1 MVLYVLVCGALPFDG
16 ATLHDLRSAVVSG
29 IFRIPFFMSQSE
41 CLPFSC
47 GPGITNSSLPSP
59 VCEDLIRHMLLVQP
73 ERRFSLSQISMHPW
87 MVSHNQSN
95 SMGGSGTTSSSISA
109 SSSDNNLGSGGFG
122 GVLDSV
128 VVKHMQ
134 QLPGL
139 TVDMIMQ
146 SVLENRYDHI
156 YAMYNLLVDKLHA
169 KRREQQRL
177 EHHASLAYSR

>member
-1 MVLYVLVCGALPFDG
+1 
-16 ATLHDLRSAVVSG
+16 
-29 IFRIPFFMSQSE
+29 
-41 CLPFSC
+41 
-47 GPGITNSSLPSP
+47 
-59 VCEDLIRHMLLVQP
+59 
-73 ERRFSLSQISMHPW
+73 
-87 MVSHNQSN
+87 
-95 SMGGSGTTSSSISA
+95 MGGSGTTSSSISA
-109 SSSDNNLGSGGFG
+109 SSSDNNLGSGCGGLG

>member
-1 MVLYVLVCGALPFDG
+1 
-16 ATLHDLRSAVVSG
+16 
-29 IFRIPFFMSQSE
+29 
-41 CLPFSC
+41 
-47 GPGITNSSLPSP
+47 
-59 VCEDLIRHMLLVQP
+59 MLLVQP
-73 ERRFSLSQISMHPW
+73 ERRYSLAQIAMHPW
-87 MVSHNQSN
+87 MVSHKQTIPVSGML
-95 SMGGSGTTSSSISA
+95 SSGSSTSLSETSVTVGSSVS
-109 SSSDNNLGSGGFG
+109 
-122 GVLDSV
+122 LDSV

>member
-1 MVLYVLVCGALPFDG
+1 
-16 ATLHDLRSAVVSG
+16 
-29 IFRIPFFMSQSE
+29 
-41 CLPFSC
+41 
-47 GPGITNSSLPSP
+47 
-59 VCEDLIRHMLLVQP
+59 
-73 ERRFSLSQISMHPW
+73 
-87 MVSHNQSN
+87 
-95 SMGGSGTTSSSISA
+95 
-109 SSSDNNLGSGGFG
+109 
-122 GVLDSV
+122 
-128 VVKHMQ
+128 MQ

>member
-1 MVLYVLVCGALPFDG
+1 
-16 ATLHDLRSAVVSG
+16 
-29 IFRIPFFMSQSE
+29 
-41 CLPFSC
+41 
-47 GPGITNSSLPSP
+47 
-59 VCEDLIRHMLLVQP
+59 MLLVQP
-73 ERRFSLSQISMHPW
+73 ERRYSLQQISMHPW
-87 MVSHNQSN
+87 MVSHNHST
-95 SMGGSGTTSSSISA
+95 SAVGSGGCGSGSASSNISA
-109 SSSDNNLGSGGFG
+109 SSSDNNLGGGGSNSNSSSSVGGGGVGLLCG

>member
-1 MVLYVLVCGALPFDG
+1 MAIRRVYLFTIFPFPIS
-16 ATLHDLRSAVVSG
+16 SA
-29 IFRIPFFMSQSE
+29 
-41 CLPFSC
+41 
-47 GPGITNSSLPSP
+47 
-59 VCEDLIRHMLLVQP
+59 CEDLIRHMLLVQP
-73 ERRFSLSQISMHPW
+73 ERRLSLAQIALHPW
-87 MVSHNQSN
+87 MTSHTQGSMDTGSVLRSGSN
-95 SMGGSGTTSSSISA
+95 NSLSEVGNGAT
-109 SSSDNNLGSGGFG
+109 
-122 GVLDSV
+122 LDSC

>member
-1 MVLYVLVCGALPFDG
+1 
-16 ATLHDLRSAVVSG
+16 
-29 IFRIPFFMSQSE
+29 
-41 CLPFSC
+41 
-47 GPGITNSSLPSP
+47 
-59 VCEDLIRHMLLVQP
+59 
-73 ERRFSLSQISMHPW
+73 
-87 MVSHNQSN
+87 MVSHNNQASV
-95 SMGGSGTTSSSISA
+95 SSAQGSGSLSS
-109 SSSDNNLGSGGFG
+109 SSSDNNFASGSCTSGL
-122 GVLDSV
+122 LDSV

>member
-1 MVLYVLVCGALPFDG
+1 
-16 ATLHDLRSAVVSG
+16 
-29 IFRIPFFMSQSE
+29 
-41 CLPFSC
+41 
-47 GPGITNSSLPSP
+47 
-59 VCEDLIRHMLLVQP
+59 MLLVQP
-73 ERRFSLSQISMHPW
+73 ERRFSLAQITMHPW
-87 MVSHNQSN
+87 MAASQVNPN
-95 SMGGSGTTSSSISA
+95 SCSATGSGSLSSS
-109 SSSDNNLGSGGFG
+109 SSENNFGSCAGAGL
-122 GVLDSV
+122 LDSV

>member
-1 MVLYVLVCGALPFDG
+1 
-16 ATLHDLRSAVVSG
+16 
-29 IFRIPFFMSQSE
+29 
-41 CLPFSC
+41 
-47 GPGITNSSLPSP
+47 
-59 VCEDLIRHMLLVQP
+59 MLLVQP
-73 ERRFSLSQISMHPW
+73 ERRYSLAQIAMHPW
-87 MVSHNQSN
+87 MVSHKQTIPVS
-95 SMGGSGTTSSSISA
+95 GSSTSLSESSSVS
-109 SSSDNNLGSGGFG
+109 
-122 GVLDSV
+122 LDSV

>member
-1 MVLYVLVCGALPFDG
+1 M
-16 ATLHDLRSAVVSG
+16 
-29 IFRIPFFMSQSE
+29 
-41 CLPFSC
+41 
-47 GPGITNSSLPSP
+47 
-59 VCEDLIRHMLLVQP
+59 
-73 ERRFSLSQISMHPW
+73 LSQ
-87 MVSHNQSN
+87 NQ
-95 SMGGSGTTSSSISA
+95 TSSSCSGSGSISS
-109 SSSDNNLGSGGFG
+109 SSSDNNFGSSTGS